1 MKEDQVGIFRAE
13 GRGNQGLGE
22 YHRNLCLCQ
31 MTELCQENKTGKIR
45 F

>member
-1 MKEDQVGIFRAE
+1 MKEGSVGIFRAE
-13 GRGNQGLGE
+13 AGGNQGLGE

-31 MTELCQENKTGKIR
+31 MRELYQENKTGKIW